1 MRRRHLNALAEA
13 ASSNAGKVLAA
24 FVIGMVAVF
33 AGALMYS
40 GAQQT
45 LHSARA
51 ANVPAA
57 RHISGPAQQP
67 APATPNLSAVQ
78 KSATVQKS
86 AAEQDPQQQATAA
99 IATKPW
105 GSTQIREVRGGKGKL
120 EAPGQIEVANVE
132 TFEWFDAVTGK
143 PRVWFAVD
151 ADGSYKFFDHP
162 GMNTQNGRSLQP
174 ITPEIVTR
182 LIHAQ
187 RKSRSTQTQFV
198 EASQPL
204 GQSLRSNPVD
214 FPQRVPVESTSE
226 QAVAQ
231 PPMQGGASQTSLPG
245 DIVQVLTDW
254 QNATIARDPARVAAC
269 YMPSVDVYFTKTD
282 VDREQ
287 VRTIQEGLF
296 AKYAQIVRYQISDI
310 QLQPSAGD
318 TASVTFRKSWD
329 FRGIHEFFG
338 SERERLVLRHAGS
351 GWKISSEQEL
361 QVFRASYR

>member
-1 MRRRHLNALAEA
+1 MRQTHLNALAEV
-13 ASSNAGKVLAA
+13 ASSNAAKVLAA
-24 FVIGMVAVF
+24 FVIGMVAAF

-40 GAQQT
+40 GSQQT
-45 LHSARA
+45 LPSARA

-57 RHISGPAQQP
+57 RHISGQAQQP

-78 KSATVQKS
+78 KST
-86 AAEQDPQQQATAA
+86 AEQDPQQQATAA

-105 GSTQIREVRGGKGKL
+105 GTTQIREVRGGKGKL
-120 EAPGQIEVANVE
+120 QAPRQIEVPSVE

-151 ADGSYKFFDHP
+151 ADGSYKFFDHT
-162 GMNTQNGRSLQP
+162 GMNPQNGRSLQP

-182 LIHAQ
+182 LVRAQ

-231 PPMQGGASQTSLPG
+231 PSMQGAASQTSLPG

-254 QNATIARDPARVAAC
+254 QNATIARDPVRVAAC
-269 YMPSVDVYFTKTD
+269 YMPSVDIYFTKTD

-318 TASVTFRKSWD
+318 TASVIFRKSWD
-329 FRGIHEFFG
+329 FRGIHTFFG

-361 QVFRASYR
+361 QVFHAIYR